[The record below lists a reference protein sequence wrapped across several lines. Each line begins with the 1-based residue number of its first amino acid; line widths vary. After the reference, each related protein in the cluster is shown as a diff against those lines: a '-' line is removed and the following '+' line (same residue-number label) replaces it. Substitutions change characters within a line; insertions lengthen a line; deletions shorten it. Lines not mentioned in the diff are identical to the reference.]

1 MSTAK
6 VSLDVLIF
14 VLLAEMRKQD
24 KEVSQDEKKNTELKF
39 PITCTSSSLSRITNS
54 ISVVFSGRILKKVV
68 LESTAPLA
76 RRVPVT

>member
-24 KEVSQDEKKNTELKF
+24 KEVSKDGKQNTG
-39 PITCTSSSLSRITNS
+39 LSVRNL
-54 ISVVFSGRILKKVV
+54 GYHQR
-68 LESTAPLA
+68 
-76 RRVPVT
+76 

>member
-24 KEVSQDEKKNTELKF
+24 KEVSQDGKQNTGCAVRNLGYHQ
-39 PITCTSSSLSRITNS
+39 R
-54 ISVVFSGRILKKVV
+54 
-68 LESTAPLA
+68 
-76 RRVPVT
+76 

>member
-24 KEVSQDEKKNTELKF
+24 KEVSQDGKQNTGLSVRNLASEVILHRELCVTNWRIIMKMTWQMYF
-39 PITCTSSSLSRITNS
+39 PS
-54 ISVVFSGRILKKVV
+54 
-68 LESTAPLA
+68 
-76 RRVPVT
+76 

>member
-24 KEVSQDEKKNTELKF
+24 KEVSQDGKQNTG
-39 PITCTSSSLSRITNS
+39 SSVRNLGYHQR
-54 ISVVFSGRILKKVV
+54 
-68 LESTAPLA
+68 
-76 RRVPVT
+76 

>member
-24 KEVSQDEKKNTELKF
+24 KEVSQDGKQKHRIISQKSWLSSEVILHRELCVTNRRIIMKMIWQMYF
-39 PITCTSSSLSRITNS
+39 PS
-54 ISVVFSGRILKKVV
+54 
-68 LESTAPLA
+68 
-76 RRVPVT
+76 

>member
-24 KEVSQDEKKNTELKF
+24 KEVSQDGKQKTDL
-39 PITCTSSSLSRITNS
+39 
-54 ISVVFSGRILKKVV
+54 
-68 LESTAPLA
+68 
-76 RRVPVT
+76 

>member
-24 KEVSQDEKKNTELKF
+24 KEVSQGKQNTG
-39 PITCTSSSLSRITNS
+39 LSVRNL
-54 ISVVFSGRILKKVV
+54 GYHQR
-68 LESTAPLA
+68 
-76 RRVPVT
+76 

>member
-24 KEVSQDEKKNTELKF
+24 KEVSQDGKQNTG
-39 PITCTSSSLSRITNS
+39 LSVRNL
-54 ISVVFSGRILKKVV
+54 VYHQR
-68 LESTAPLA
+68 
-76 RRVPVT
+76 

>member
-24 KEVSQDEKKNTELKF
+24 KEVYQDGKQKKG
-39 PITCTSSSLSRITNS
+39 LSVRKL
-54 ISVVFSGRILKKVV
+54 GYHQR
-68 LESTAPLA
+68 
-76 RRVPVT
+76 

>member
-24 KEVSQDEKKNTELKF
+24 KEVSQDGKQNTG
-39 PITCTSSSLSRITNS
+39 LSVRNLDYHQ
-54 ISVVFSGRILKKVV
+54 R
-68 LESTAPLA
+68 
-76 RRVPVT
+76 

>member
-24 KEVSQDEKKNTELKF
+24 KVSQDGKQNTG
-39 PITCTSSSLSRITNS
+39 LSVRNL
-54 ISVVFSGRILKKVV
+54 GYHQR
-68 LESTAPLA
+68 
-76 RRVPVT
+76 

>member
-24 KEVSQDEKKNTELKF
+24 KEVSQAGKQNTG
-39 PITCTSSSLSRITNS
+39 LSDRNL
-54 ISVVFSGRILKKVV
+54 GYHQR
-68 LESTAPLA
+68 
-76 RRVPVT
+76 